1 MSDLGHIILYKFKT
15 TPLKFDT
22 LMKEYI
28 WNMLYNVSNSSTCIM
43 HPAHNMLLLDSLYD
57 SQSGGIFLL
66 SEGIKFQGCGAKSI
80 LWDPL
85 HVCICTF

>member
-1 MSDLGHIILYKFKT
+1 
-15 TPLKFDT
+15 
-22 LMKEYI
+22 
-28 WNMLYNVSNSSTCIM
+28 M

-85 HVCICTF
+85 HVCICTFKKKWKISVFLVFIQEIIAFQ